1 MSYNW
6 ILDAGWVSG
15 NVIGGYFYSPS
26 MSVLS
31 FEYVLLCQALRVCYL
46 LGNIPHQFDGLGSP
60 GLPRLCTLKA
70 TSTRGQA
77 RGHNFLRGF
86 FTLCLRIL
94 LSSNLYIQPGAGIH
108 NPGGGGDPVS
118 HALLEWASQAAACLL
133 NLFILMGFLNFPL
146 PYTACSAKA
155 TLSKE
160 PWDLKGQD

>member
-108 NPGGGGDPVS
+108 NPGGGGSSVACSTGVS
-118 HALLEWASQAAACLL
+118 QPGSCLL
-133 NLFILMGFLNFPL
+133 TQFIYSHGLFKLSF
-146 PYTACSAKA
+146 
-155 TLSKE
+155 TLYC
-160 PWDLKGQD
+160 L